1 MTSSEGTEL
10 TCQATVRD
18 WRADVGGTA
27 LRDDGTVVVLPP
39 ECLRG
44 SAFRFLRSGQRVQLH
59 VRTGH
64 VLRADLPGR

>member
-1 MTSSEGTEL
+1 MTGRNGTEKGG
-10 TCQATVRD
+10 QATVRE
-18 WRADVGGTA
+18 WRADMGGTA

-59 VRTGH
+59 IRGDQVQ
-64 VLRADLPGR
+64 RADLPGR